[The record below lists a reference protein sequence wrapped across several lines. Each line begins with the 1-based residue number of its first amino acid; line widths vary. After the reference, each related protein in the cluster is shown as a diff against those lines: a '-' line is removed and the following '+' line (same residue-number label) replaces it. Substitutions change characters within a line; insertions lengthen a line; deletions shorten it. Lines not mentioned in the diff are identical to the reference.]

1 LTSAGVRGM
10 KIDKFNSTKLQFDY
24 MKSLI
29 NIQPN
34 ILFNGLA
41 EHCKLINN
49 LYGKHKI
56 EGNPEN
62 EVMFSTLKE
71 DLEFGMKKLGLFL
84 VDKV

>member
-1 LTSAGVRGM
+1 
-10 KIDKFNSTKLQFDY
+10 
-24 MKSLI
+24 
-29 NIQPN
+29 
-34 ILFNGLA
+34 
-41 EHCKLINN
+41 LINN

-71 DLEFGMKKLGLFL
+71 DLELGMKKLGLFL